1 MNSYQADR
9 ITFLLVLVTTILGSL
24 LGVWLMT
31 TPKSQ
36 ASSSSQRELSFIL
49 AREGMKPQAR

>member
-9 ITFLLVLVTTILGSL
+9 ITFLLVLVTTILGGL

-31 TPKSQ
+31 TPDFQ
-36 ASSSSQRELSFIL
+36 ASSSSQRELSFLL

>member
-9 ITFLLVLVTTILGSL
+9 ITFLLVLVTTILGGL
-24 LGVWLMT
+24 LGIWLMT
-31 TPKSQ
+31 TPNSQ
-36 ASSSSQRELSFIL
+36 ASSSSQRELSFLL